1 MTKIREPITFGHAL
15 TEVAKLIGWDRCAG
29 ITGRSERTVR
39 NWSDPDTDQEI
50 SVLDARRLDA
60 AYLSAGGEYPPF
72 HRTFA
77 LQLELE
83 SRTPVN
89 EAQALTNAAAVAA
102 KEGGEAIAAML
113 KAAAP
118 GTGPAQRRK
127 AKQEVKE
134 AIEALGIGLGVLG
147 QSED

>member
-1 MTKIREPITFGHAL
+1 MTKFREAITFNRAL
-15 TEVAKLIGWDRCAG
+15 TTVAELIGWDRCAA
-29 ITGRSERTVR
+29 ICGRGERAVR

-60 AYLSAGGEYPPF
+60 AYLSAGGDYPPF

-83 SRTPVN
+83 TRMPAD
-89 EAQALTNAAAVAA
+89 EAQAIAEAAGRAA

-134 AIEALGIGLGVLG
+134 AIEALGIGLDVLG
-147 QSED
+147 ETGD